1 MRRRRLVWLSRR
13 RWSSADK
20 RNGHHGCP
28 TTLCVV
34 AVSHETAP
42 NQCHSAHRRHG
53 SHCATMTLHADVINP
68 SQAQPPSRCR
78 RTGPQTRNR
87 GAYAACRATSPA
99 LPRCVGRDVS
109 SAGVFMHLLGPF
121 QILKMGQPVSLRSG
135 DKAEQLLSCLALH
148 PRVGVHR
155 AARDPFSADLR
166 GQLHNSRTSG
176 DQHDVDSASGS
187 SNKSSTHVGYTV
199 PPRTLR
205 WLDANRV
212 VDYARYL
219 QPSSARLVSLVRGIA
234 VFDSRS
240 DWGSLQCARGWAAT
254 IYRCADS
261 RPLLVRM
268 R

>member
-1 MRRRRLVWLSRR
+1 MQTNEVVIAAVRQRCVSSPSRR
-13 RWSSADK
+13 SSLQSRSLAAWEARISLRHRDFA
-20 RNGHHGCP
+20 RQRHQPQPGSP
-28 TTLCVV
+28 
-34 AVSHETAP
+34 APPWRRTAP
-42 NQCHSAHRRHG
+42 R
-53 SHCATMTLHADVINP
+53 
-68 SQAQPPSRCR
+68 
-78 RTGPQTRNR
+78 TRNR

-187 SNKSSTHVGYTV
+187 SNKSSTHVGYAV

-212 VDYARYL
+212 VDYSRYL
-219 QPSSARLVSLVRGIA
+219 QRSSARLHRSCSWDCGVRFTIRLG
-234 VFDSRS
+234 
-240 DWGSLQCARGWAAT
+240 GLQCARGWAAT
-254 IYRCADS
+254 ICRCAGS
-261 RPLLVRM
+261 RPMRVRM